1 MNMMGKARFEPK
13 FLEERRALLQ
23 QYFEKVVGIS
33 EGDVS
38 LFLRETTTDAVRRS
52 SFCLS
57 DFDPT
62 SPHSVTRT
70 SLFPDNESADSTD
83 KPDKSGAKSR
93 DAGRHS
99 TLLHGDTVF
108 HQATADN
115 ARKGF
120 GGWLRS
126 LTPKRMSTSVS
137 HMSMASTA
145 ASDWTDDAPSSDT
158 SADSNADGDA
168 EANADKAD
176 NDEPAKSPVSVS
188 RLGACRA
195 VLVVM
200 MMLIAS
206 LAVACFA
213 APERAAA
220 TADAISSTL
229 GLPALSSY
237 SEMTKLASVN
247 RAPEQPPATSE
258 KVEAA
263 PVPEAVAEET
273 VPAETVENEV
283 PALEETEVPTLEEAA
298 SAVKAVLEAPA
309 VEEAAGAPAAEV
321 AAGAPAVEA
330 AAEASAVEESAE
342 APAAEVAAVAPAE
355 TKPAPVKV
363 ADPVEVEAEVVQAA
377 PVETVET
384 EAAEAEVDVPD
395 AIEVEAAAESAEE
408 PATIVAEEQSPSS
421 SADAEMEAARLRE
434 AAEIALREAME
445 AINANSADS
454 VKPAPFTSSLRAL
467 PTKASCYQRNFRDW
481 LVKPMGEYQW
491 YEYPECQ
498 ATTAPFGSTRQL
510 PTIPSAKAIAEW
522 LHTLSLPKMPKM
534 PKIELPSVPSLP
546 PLPSVPFFHALQSR
560 APPVSCWADNTKRW
574 LQAPIGEY
582 VHQPCRA

>member
-1 MNMMGKARFEPK
+1 
-13 FLEERRALLQ
+13 
-23 QYFEKVVGIS
+23 
-33 EGDVS
+33 
-38 LFLRETTTDAVRRS
+38 
-52 SFCLS
+52 
-57 DFDPT
+57 
-62 SPHSVTRT
+62 
-70 SLFPDNESADSTD
+70 
-83 KPDKSGAKSR
+83 
-93 DAGRHS
+93 
-99 TLLHGDTVF
+99 
-108 HQATADN
+108 
-115 ARKGF
+115 
-120 GGWLRS
+120 
-126 LTPKRMSTSVS
+126 
-137 HMSMASTA
+137 MSMASTA

-330 AAEASAVEESAE
+330 PAEAPAVEEPAGAPAVEEPAEVPAVEESAE